1 MSFLELSLSY
11 VYEKPTW
18 TLPYAQRKAILKIN
32 LAVLAGL
39 AVFYIYLSGAIVS
52 GNVEKIGKTKDFESA
67 SRGLDNARAKL
78 LAEDTR
84 FSIGLFEEQG
94 FYETKNLNV
103 IKRINNVASKKEF
116 NTYQ

>member
-11 VYEKPTW
+11 VYEKPNW
-18 TLPYAQRKAILKIN
+18 TLPHAQRKAILKTN

-52 GNVEKIGKTKDFESA
+52 GNVEKISKTKDFESA
-67 SRGLDNARAKL
+67 SRELDNIQARL
-78 LAEDTR
+78 LAADAR

-94 FYETKNLNV
+94 FYETKNMNV
-103 IKRINNVASKKEF
+103 IKRINNVATKKEF
-116 NTYQ
+116 NIYQ